1 MAGGSVPSTARL
13 EFAKRLQELYEAA
26 DRPDLTAVAK
36 RSGVTDR
43 KGKPSNKPISAW
55 MSPSGHHPGSWRTF
69 RPVLK
74 DLIRLAAEERAFTA
88 RNAALGD
95 EDQWKRWYQ
104 NAVSSGRARPAPA
117 GFDAACK
124 TYFAQLRRRHAQLA
138 VVASPHSPVRPD
150 PLRLTDVFVAP
161 AVRPETPAQGGGWA
175 RRRPAA
181 PTRRPPTVGRWTTAG
196 PAPPSRYWPKKT
208 RAGSCCSATRATA
221 SRHWRAT
228 SR

>member
-104 NAVSSGRARPAPA
+104 NAVSSGRARP
-117 GFDAACK
+117 
-124 TYFAQLRRRHAQLA
+124 RRPG
-138 VVASPHSPVRPD
+138 S
-150 PLRLTDVFVAP
+150 
-161 AVRPETPAQGGGWA
+161 TPRA
-175 RRRPAA
+175 RRTLPNCGDGTHSSPSSPPRNRRSA
-181 PTRRPPTVGRWTTAG
+181 PIHSG
-196 PAPPSRYWPKKT
+196 
-208 RAGSCCSATRATA
+208 
-221 SRHWRAT
+221 
-228 SR
+228 